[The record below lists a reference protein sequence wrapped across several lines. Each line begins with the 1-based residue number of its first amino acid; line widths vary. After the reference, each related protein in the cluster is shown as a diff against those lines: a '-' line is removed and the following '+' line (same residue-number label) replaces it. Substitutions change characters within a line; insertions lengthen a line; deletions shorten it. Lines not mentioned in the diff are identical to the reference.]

1 MTKKSTD
8 MRVAK
13 DLVMIAKDLQALG
26 FGADS
31 AVDPQAVD
39 ALSAKFLSRLG
50 PAKSKQLRMYG
61 LELRPTD
68 TVEQL
73 ARAWATVLLSQ

>member
-1 MTKKSTD
+1 MKDDVK
-8 MRVAK
+8 VAK
-13 DLVMIAKDLQALG
+13 ELVFLARELSALG
-26 FGADS
+26 VGTES
-31 AVDPQAVD
+31 AVDPEAVGKL
-39 ALSAKFLSRLG
+39 AEKFLSRLG

-73 ARAWATVLLSQ
+73 AQAWATVLLTA

>member
-1 MTKKSTD
+1 MKDDVK
-8 MRVAK
+8 VAK
-13 DLVMIAKDLQALG
+13 ELVFLARELSALG
-26 FGADS
+26 IVAES
-31 AVDPQAVD
+31 AVDPEAVGKL
-39 ALSAKFLSRLG
+39 AEKFLSRLG

-73 ARAWATVLLSQ
+73 AQAWATVLLTA

>member
-1 MTKKSTD
+1 MKDDVK
-8 MRVAK
+8 VAK
-13 DLVMIAKDLQALG
+13 ELVTVARELSALG
-26 FGADS
+26 LGTETS
-31 AVDPQAVD
+31 VDPEAVGD
-39 ALSAKFLSRLG
+39 LAAKFLSRLG

-73 ARAWATVLLSQ
+73 AHAWATVLLTA